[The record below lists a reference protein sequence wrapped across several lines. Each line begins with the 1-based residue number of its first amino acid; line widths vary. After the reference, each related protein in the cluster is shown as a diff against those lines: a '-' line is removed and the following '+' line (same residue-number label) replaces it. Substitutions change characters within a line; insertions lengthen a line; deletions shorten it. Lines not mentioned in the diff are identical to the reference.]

1 MKVVISSIF
10 SIFVTIIFCY
20 FYVIPN
26 IINHVEV
33 DTILKLVISKK
44 ICDQDHKK
52 AKFYISNEI
61 NNTILVLFSKKKMT
75 LNEIIYLMK
84 NSPKERFCS
93 SDIIKKG
100 LDRTLFFKICSP
112 YKRVQGNKN
121 KGSRKHTWQWQLNVT
136 SLVPTL
142 QE

>member
-33 DTILKLVISKK
+33 DSILKLVISKK
-44 ICDQDHKK
+44 ICDKDYKK

-84 NSPKERFCS
+84 NSPKERFCN

-112 YKRVQGNKN
+112 
-121 KGSRKHTWQWQLNVT
+121 
-136 SLVPTL
+136 
-142 QE
+142 